1 MTKYRSICWQELDRA
16 LFAGFVRRQ
25 EVTRCWRKVDGAW
38 VIRDVPFVDD
48 WNEIDYAALVD
59 CLRRTLAQGGFVYG
73 AFQNGILKGF
83 VSVEAGPLGRRT
95 GRTKAVHFR
104 PLCRG
109 KSGILQKN
117 GLRGGGGI

>member
-48 WNEIDYAALVD
+48 WNETDYATLVN
-59 CLRRTLAQGGFVYG
+59 CLRR
-73 AFQNGILKGF
+73 
-83 VSVEAGPLGRRT
+83 PLGRRA
-95 GRTKAVHFR
+95 GWTKAVYFR
-104 PLCRG
+104 PFRCG
-109 KSGILQKN
+109 ESGILQKN
-117 GLRGGGGI
+117 GLRGSGGI

>member
-1 MTKYRSICWQELDRA
+1 MTEYRSICQQELDRA

-48 WNEIDYAALVD
+48 WNEIDYATLVD
-59 CLRRTLAQGGFVYG
+59 CLRRTL
-73 AFQNGILKGF
+73 
-83 VSVEAGPLGRRT
+83 GRRT
-95 GRTKAVHFR
+95 GRTKTVHFR